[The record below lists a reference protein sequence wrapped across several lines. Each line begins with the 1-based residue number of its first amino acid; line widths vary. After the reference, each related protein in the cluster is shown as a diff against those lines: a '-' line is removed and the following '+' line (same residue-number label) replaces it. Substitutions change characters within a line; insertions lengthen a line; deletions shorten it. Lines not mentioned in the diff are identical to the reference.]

1 VLPPKRVLTLL
12 TLAALI
18 VVAAPVKS
26 DAQHVRVGVV
36 APVHRVVVGGGFYR
50 PWFYDP
56 WFGPW
61 YPYGYGGFYQWGPYP
76 YPYPYRYPYY
86 RDYDAAVRLEVK
98 PKEAEVY
105 VDGYYA
111 GIVDDFD
118 GVFQRL
124 RLPPGDH
131 DLILYEDGYRTV
143 RQHIRLTPDNT
154 LKLKYNME
162 KLAAGEQ
169 PEPRPQP
176 PNPPP
181 QTGVTTGG
189 PGAPPPGYPY
199 PPRQGRVPP
208 GRPPTPP
215 GSPAPPSPPGQPQS
229 GTVRGGA
236 PNAGQAAG
244 YGTITVRVQPGDA
257 EVLIDGQPWRG
268 PQGQDQ
274 LVVDVAEGSHTVEIR
289 KSGYRTY
296 VTDVQVRRGETTP
309 VNVSLRSQNEI

>member
-36 APVHRVVVGGGFYR
+36 APVHRVVVVGGFYR

-86 RDYDAAVRLEVK
+86 GDYDAAVRLEVK

-105 VDGYYA
+105 VDGYYT

-124 RLPPGDH
+124 PIQPGNH
-131 DLILYEDGYRTV
+131 EITIYRDGYRTFHQTIYAPP
-143 RQHIRLTPDNT
+143 RST
-154 LKLKYNME
+154 LKISHKME
-162 KLAAGEQ
+162 KLVAGDVA
-169 PEPRPQP
+169 EPRPTP

-181 QTGVTTGG
+181 AIQGDPNQPGPPPPPPPPGRGPFSRRLPPPPPNQGG
-189 PGAPPPGYPY
+189 PG
-199 PPRQGRVPP
+199 
-208 GRPPTPP
+208 
-215 GSPAPPSPPGQPQS
+215 
-229 GTVRGGA
+229 GA
-236 PNAGQAAG
+236 GAST
-244 YGTITVRVQPGDA
+244 YGALSIRVQPESAGGNA
-257 EVLIDGQPWRG
+257 GVLIDGERWDG
-268 PQGQDQ
+268 PQGQNR
-274 LVVDVAEGSHTVEIR
+274 LIVEVSEGTHRIEIQRDGFEPYSTTV
-289 KSGYRTY
+289 T
-296 VTDVQVRRGETTP
+296 VRRGETTP
-309 VNVSLRSQNEI
+309 VNVSLRTR